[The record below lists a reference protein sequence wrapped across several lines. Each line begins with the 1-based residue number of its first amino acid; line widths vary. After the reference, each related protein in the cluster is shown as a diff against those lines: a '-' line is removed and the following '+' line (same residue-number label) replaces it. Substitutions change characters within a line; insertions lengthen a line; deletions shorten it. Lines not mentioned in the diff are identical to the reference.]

1 MHTPLLMSSSRS
13 FCCHSYIVLWI
24 ALSAAVILI
33 NKYVLA
39 YAGFPYPIAL
49 TLTHM
54 AFCSCLAYFL
64 ILFKVS
70 DTAHMDSN
78 MYIT

>member
-1 MHTPLLMSSSRS
+1 
-13 FCCHSYIVLWI
+13 VLWI
-24 ALSAAVILI
+24 GLSAAVILI

-39 YAGFPYPIAL
+39 MSGFPFPIAL

-54 AFCSCLAYFL
+54 AFCASLAFVL
-64 ILFKVS
+64 VKLGVS

-78 MYIT
+78 TYIR